1 MDSLIM
7 ERSYDMNRDWKTLVS
22 IVVPCFNE
30 EEVLPIYIHAM
41 EKIIKEMKTAEVEII
56 FVDDGSTDRTAE
68 ILGQF
73 HKKRNSYRYLS
84 FSRNFGKE
92 AAMYA
97 GMQAARGEYVA
108 VMDAD
113 LQDPPEYI
121 PLMLQTLKKGE
132 YDCVATRREDRD
144 GEARIRSFLSGA
156 FYKCINRL
164 SKVKIEEGARDFR
177 MMNRKMTAAILS
189 LGERNRFSKGLFG
202 WVGFKTKWLPYHN
215 VESAAGDTKWSI
227 GKLFRYSL
235 DGILGFSTIPL
246 SVASYGGIFFCG
258 AAFVMMLFLVIKNIF
273 WHDPVAGW
281 PSMMCVIFFIGG
293 IQLLCLGIMG
303 QYLARAY
310 TEIKDRPIYILR
322 SSSDE
327 EDQIQQETFVSVHS
341 HGDTD
346 TVFSDEDKRRISGG
360 F

>member
-1 MDSLIM
+1 
-7 ERSYDMNRDWKTLVS
+7 MNRDRKTLVS

-41 EKIIKEMKTAEVEII
+41 EKIMKTMKTADVEII
-56 FVDDGSTDRTAE
+56 FVDDGSTDRTAK
-68 ILGQF
+68 ILKQF
-73 HKKRNSYRYLS
+73 HKKRDSYRYLS

-97 GMQAARGEYVA
+97 GMQAARGDYVA
-108 VMDAD
+108 VMDVD
-113 LQDPPEYI
+113 LQDPPEYL

-132 YDCVATRREDRD
+132 YDCVATRREDRS
-144 GEARIRSFLSGA
+144 GEARIRSFFSGA

-177 MMNRKMTAAILS
+177 MMNRKMTDAILA

-215 VESAAGDTKWSI
+215 VERAAGDTKWSMV
-227 GKLFRYSL
+227 KLFRYSL
-235 DGILGFSTIPL
+235 DGILGFSTVPL
-246 SVASYGGIFFCG
+246 SVASYGGILFCG
-258 AAFVMMLFLVIKNIF
+258 VAFALMLFLVIKNIF

-293 IQLLCLGIMG
+293 VQLLCLGIIG

-310 TEIKDRPIYILR
+310 TEMKGRPIYILR

-327 EDQIQQETFVSVHS
+327 EDQIQQKTFVSPHS
-341 HGDTD
+341 HSDPRD
-346 TVFSDEDKRRISGG
+346 SLSDESKRRISGG
-360 F
+360 I

>member
-1 MDSLIM
+1 MLEEKKPLI
-7 ERSYDMNRDWKTLVS
+7 S

-30 EEVLPIYIHAM
+30 EEVLPLYIKAM
-41 EKIIKEMKTAEVEII
+41 EDIIDRMKTAKVELI
-56 FVDDGSTDRTAE
+56 FVDDGSSDGTLE
-68 ILGQF
+68 LLQQF
-73 HKKRNSYRYLS
+73 HRRSQNFRYLA

-97 GMQAARGEYVA
+97 GLQAAAGDYVA

-121 PLMLQTLKKGE
+121 PLMFQTLKKGE
-132 YDCVATRREDRD
+132 YDCVATRREDRR
-144 GEARIRSFLSGA
+144 GEARIRSFLSA
-156 FYKCINRL
+156 SFYKCINKL

-177 MMNRKMTAAILS
+177 MLNRKMTDALLS
-189 LGERNRFSKGLFG
+189 LSEKNRFSKGLFG

-215 VESAAGDTKWSI
+215 VERAAGDTKWSVA
-227 GKLFRYSL
+227 KLLRYSL

-246 SVASYGGIFFCG
+246 SVASYGGILLCG
-258 AAFVMMLFLVIKNIF
+258 VAFVMILFLVIKNLI

-281 PSMMCVIFFIGG
+281 PAMMCAIIFIGG
-293 IQLLCLGIMG
+293 VQLLCMGIMG

-327 EDQIQQETFVSVHS
+327 EDEKQQENFVSIGTYS
-341 HGDTD
+341 HTD
-346 TVFSDEDKRRISGG
+346 PSLSDENMRRVSGRI
-360 F
+360 